1 MTREQALKALLS
13 DSAHE
18 RLRAARFL
26 TRNNKET
33 DLQVLRSALQKET
46 VSYVRRGLEL
56 AIKRASR
63 APFYSDIE
71 TVKEYEIPKDIRE
84 QIKNEVT
91 EQISGQILHEIASPV
106 GLIAATAAREVSDYE
121 HSKTKRHVDN
131 LKRVFEA
138 IEQLKGASAVPR
150 PEEFD
155 LAELIADIVSAEAGD
170 SQVEISM
177 HGAKPMLINSD
188 RALLR
193 LAVSN
198 GIRNAIEAI
207 LDTTYSEP
215 YPMVVTWGETDIDYW
230 VSVLDYGPGFAG
242 PSEAAF
248 GVGKTTKKGHSG
260 FGLTIARQAIETL
273 GGYCTLQPA
282 TEGGT
287 RFEVRWER

>member
-1 MTREQALKALLS
+1 MTRGQALKALLS
-13 DSAHE
+13 DAAHD
-18 RLRAARFL
+18 RLKAARSL
-26 TRNNKET
+26 ARNSNSA
-33 DLQVLRSALQKET
+33 DIQVLRDTLQRET
-46 VSYVRRGLEL
+46 VSYVRTALQL

-63 APFYSDIE
+63 SPSYSESE
-71 TVKEYEIPKDIRE
+71 TVEEYVIPKDIRE

-106 GLIAATAAREVSDYE
+106 GLIAAAAAREVPNYA
-121 HSKTKRHVDN
+121 HSKTKRHVEN

-138 IEQLKGASAVPR
+138 IEQLKGAAAVPK

-155 LAELIADIVSAEAGD
+155 LAELVDDIVSAEVGD
-170 SQVEISM
+170 SLMEVAM
-177 HGAKPMLINSD
+177 HGPKPMLINSD
-188 RALLR
+188 RALVR

-198 GIRNAIEAI
+198 GIRNAFESV
-207 LDTTYSEP
+207 LDTAYSDP
-215 YPMVVTWGETDIDYW
+215 YPIVVTWGETDIDYW
-230 VSVLDYGPGFAG
+230 VAVLDYGPGLTG
-242 PSEAAF
+242 PTESAF
-248 GVGKTTKKGHSG
+248 GIGKTTKKGHSG